1 MHIFTKASCSGEA
14 LKPAWRDSMG
24 AHGEL
29 YSIHQHHWNI
39 SGIGAS
45 VELATINFQS
55 LLQHQFKMKWN
66 TSKRRKGN

>member
-14 LKPAWRDSMG
+14 LKPAWRDSMR

-29 YSIHQHHWNI
+29 YSFHQHHQNI

-55 LLQHQFKMKWN
+55 PLQHQLKTKWN
-66 TSKRRKGN
+66 TSKHCKGN